1 MNLMSSVFYS
11 FSSIAN
17 IFFFSFIIV
26 GFLFLVF
33 NRAYF
38 VFFNKLWA
46 IFHREEF
53 YDSYLD
59 STRKN
64 TLDVERFKV
73 MFGMGRGQGIRTV
86 RDTHQA
92 IKWADSVAIP
102 LRTLGRAGD
111 WVNWPEQDVKNPG
124 YFQRGVLC
132 VFIALLCLFL
142 APASILS
149 FGSESIV
156 KFKES
161 EVWAWQGEQG
171 MRSLL
176 APDGKRWV
184 FNIADCSL
192 EARNS
197 ETPLFQNEIDYICNS
212 VQSGAYFSSLKS
224 GVKSQRYFGI
234 PALIY
239 LVSFLIFLFR
249 AMQSCTAARRAYLV
263 LHPCRCK
270 K

>member
-1 MNLMSSVFYS
+1 MSSVFYS

-17 IFFFSFIIV
+17 IFFFSFIII

-38 VFFNKLWA
+38 IFFNKLWA

-73 MFGMGRGQGIRTV
+73 MFGMGRGQRIRTV

-149 FGSESIV
+149 FGSESII

-197 ETPLFQNEIDYICNS
+197 ETPLFQNEIDYIYNS

-249 AMQSCTAARRAYLV
+249 AMQSCNAARRAYLV